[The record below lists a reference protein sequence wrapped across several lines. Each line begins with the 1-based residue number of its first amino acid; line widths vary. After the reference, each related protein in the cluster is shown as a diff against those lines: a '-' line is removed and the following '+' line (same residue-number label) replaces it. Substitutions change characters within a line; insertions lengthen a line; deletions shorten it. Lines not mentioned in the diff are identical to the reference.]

1 MSDVWSNVSE
11 MILSSAGGLFGR
23 LLEAPRVSV
32 GEAQPPE
39 KNGVYAFSIDDEI
52 IYVGEASGSSGLR
65 DRICRKHVSGDES
78 HALQKEFRRRFPDR
92 LQRRAFIKQTILVQW
107 VEIPDSLMVTLVE
120 KLAIVCLNPRLNDSV
135 KCRTVR

>member
-1 MSDVWSNVSE
+1 MNNVSANTFE
-11 MILSSAGGLFGR
+11 IVLSSAGALFGR
-23 LLEAPRVSV
+23 LLQASREPV

-78 HALQKEFRRRFPDR
+78 HALQKEFQKRFPDR
-92 LQRRAFIKQTILVQW
+92 LQRRAFIKKTIWVQW
-107 VEIPDSLMVTLVE
+107 VEIHESPVG
-120 KLAIVCLNPRLNDSV
+120 I
-135 KCRTVR
+135 